1 MAKEE
6 PGAIR
11 EVGPP
16 GTRYEFSFRLT
27 TAFPPEHGGGKGE
40 TITIATQ
47 VKSDSL
53 WVAELWLEKMELMQL
68 ALDTP
73 DAEAVLKAMHR
84 MKGEGE

>member
-6 PGAIR
+6 PGAVR
-11 EVGPP
+11 EVG
-16 GTRYEFSFRLT
+16 GRYQLQVSFT
-27 TAFPPEHGGGKGE
+27 IDAPPELMTYSGARISLVCHVE
-40 TITIATQ
+40 TDTRAMA
-47 VKSDSL
+47 DL
-53 WVAELWLEKMELMQL
+53 WANKLALCQL